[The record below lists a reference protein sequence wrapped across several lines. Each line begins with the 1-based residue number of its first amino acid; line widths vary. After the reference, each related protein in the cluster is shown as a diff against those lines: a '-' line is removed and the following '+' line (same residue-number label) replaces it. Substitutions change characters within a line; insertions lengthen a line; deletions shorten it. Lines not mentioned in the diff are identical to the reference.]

1 MSSHV
6 NTTYEP
12 FSHEPEYIEANRAF
26 VLRQPL
32 TGVQRFLDLACGT
45 GTVSELLLEQAPQA
59 HLNGVD
65 YDPVQIELS
74 TQRFTNLGYE
84 VRHGFELTDA
94 YAAGKPVLV
103 LAVGS
108 ADELPFPEASFDCV
122 TIANAIHML
131 PDKPRLLAAVARVL
145 RPGGVFGFNS
155 AFYAG
160 SMPPGTD
167 RIYMDWIKIAS
178 DMLAQKQ
185 IKRRR
190 GTARGAFKNPWFT
203 PADWSQM
210 LADAGMQVHDLNERV
225 VELNARSFGL
235 VGAYGGL
242 AEVLLSGFPVEEAAA
257 ALEAAAQPAMDASN
271 ATVVPR
277 NYLEIW
283 ATRQ

>member
-1 MSSHV
+1 LSSHV

-12 FSHEPEYIEANRAF
+12 FSHEPEYIEANRVF

-257 ALEAAAQPAMDASN
+257 ALEAAAQPAMDASK